1 MKFRNQK
8 ILAKVTSNVISPT
21 NLKLFPLVSNVGD
34 TINSTNKSKR
44 RRLRQSLSRVHEVY
58 QTSHL
63 KVNFSSQQSNTVRD
77 INENRSQAYAR

>member
-8 ILAKVTSNVISPT
+8 ILAKVTSNVISST

-58 QTSHL
+58 QTSRL

>member
-8 ILAKVTSNVISPT
+8 ILAKVTSNIISPT

-44 RRLRQSLSRVHEVY
+44 RRLRQSLSRVREVY
-58 QTSHL
+58 QTSRL